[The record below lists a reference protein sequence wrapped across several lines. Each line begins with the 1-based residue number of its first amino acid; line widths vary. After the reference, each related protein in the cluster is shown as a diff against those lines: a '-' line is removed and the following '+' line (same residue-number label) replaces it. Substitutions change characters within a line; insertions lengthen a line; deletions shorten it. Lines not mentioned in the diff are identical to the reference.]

1 MRMPRS
7 KRLTP
12 MNVVDSFCKVVYG
25 KTAYQ
30 VIKDVA
36 RGKVPAE
43 APPESLTEEIIFDA
57 VEDVFG
63 PDFFEPPSSG
73 DFIGGDAVSDGPF
86 IRFRE
91 RGRPRT
97 QSAAHEYAEWFRL
110 QAERARAERGGGSD
124 TIPPETPPEMTQAE
138 ACRILGI
145 SLDAGKPEIKMA
157 FRRLAQKWHPD
168 VCVEGKERGEKM
180 FTKIAL
186 AYHRLSRPS

>member
-1 MRMPRS
+1 MPRRKHLS
-7 KRLTP
+7 PLEIA
-12 MNVVDSFCKVVYG
+12 NSFTRVVYG

-30 VIKDVA
+30 VVKDVI
-36 RGKVPAE
+36 RGRVPE
-43 APPESLTEEIIFDA
+43 EVSPESLTEDIIFDA

-110 QAERARAERGGGSD
+110 QAERARAARGGESD
-124 TIPPETPPEMTQAE
+124 TLPPSAPPDMTRAE
-138 ACRILGI
+138 ACQILGVKEG
-145 SLDAGKPEIKMA
+145 AAVPEIKRA
-157 FRRLAQKWHPD
+157 FRKLALKWHPD
-168 VCVEGKERGEKM
+168 VCTKGKEKGEQM

-186 AYHRLSRPS
+186 AYHCLCQSG

>member
-1 MRMPRS
+1 MPRS

-12 MNVVDSFCKVVYG
+12 MNIVDSFCRVVYG

-30 VIKDVA
+30 VIKEVA

-63 PDFFEPPSSG
+63 PGFFEPMPAS
-73 DFIGGDAVSDGPF
+73 DFIGESAVSDGPF
-86 IRFRE
+86 IRFGGTG
-91 RGRPRT
+91 RGRPKT
-97 QSAAHEYAEWFRL
+97 ESAAHEYAEWFRY
-110 QAERARAERGGGSD
+110 QAERSRAERGGESD
-124 TIPPETPPEMTQAE
+124 TLPPSAPPEMTQAE

-145 SLDAGKPEIKMA
+145 SLDAGKPEIKLA

-168 VCVEGKERGEKM
+168 VCKKGKAEGEAM

-186 AYHRLSRPS
+186 AYHRLSRTS